1 MNKKGFT
8 VIELTIVLS
17 IIGIISIIAI
27 PGYLAWLPRHELKT
41 SVRHIYDDMNIA
53 KSRAIKSNTVAVIIF
68 DIPND
73 TYTVFLDSSGN
84 WALDAFET
92 TISAGTL
99 ENGVDITGSTLS
111 SHTYGFNN
119 RGMSASN
126 PGQAGQVQLT
136 NGSGLLMGVRVNV
149 AGSLSILSSTD
160 GGITWS

>member
-17 IIGIISIIAI
+17 IIGIMSIIAI
-27 PGYLAWLPRHELKT
+27 PSYLAWLPRHELKT
-41 SVRHIYDDMNIA
+41 SVRHIYDDMNRA
-53 KSRAIKSNTVAVIIF
+53 KFKAIKSNTVAVIIF
-68 DIPND
+68 SIPND

-92 TISAGTL
+92 TISTGTL
-99 ENGVDITGSTLS
+99 ENGVDITGSTLP

-126 PGQAGQVQLT
+126 PGQVQLT

-149 AGSLSILSSTD
+149 AGSLSIISSTD
-160 GGITWS
+160 GGTTWS

>member
-17 IIGIISIIAI
+17 IIGIMSIIAI
-27 PGYLAWLPRHELKT
+27 PSYLAWLPRHELKT
-41 SVRHIYDDMNIA
+41 SVRHIYDDMNRA
-53 KSRAIKSNTVAVIIF
+53 KFKAIKSNTVAVIIF
-68 DIPND
+68 SIPND

-92 TISAGTL
+92 TISTGTL
-99 ENGVDITGSTLS
+99 ENGVDITGSTLP
-111 SHTYGFNN
+111 SHTYGFNS

-126 PGQAGQVQLT
+126 PGQVQLT

-149 AGSLSILSSTD
+149 AGSLSIISSTD
-160 GGITWS
+160 GGTTWS

>member
-27 PGYLAWLPRHELKT
+27 PSYLAWLPRHELKT
-41 SVRHIYDDMNIA
+41 SVRHIYDDMNRA
-53 KSRAIKSNTVAVIIF
+53 KFKAIKSNTVAVIIF
-68 DIPND
+68 SIPND

-92 TISAGTL
+92 TISTGTL
-99 ENGVDITGSTLS
+99 ENGVDITGSTLP

-126 PGQAGQVQLT
+126 PGQVQLT

-149 AGSLSILSSTD
+149 AGSLSIISSTD
-160 GGITWS
+160 GGTTWS

>member
-27 PGYLAWLPRHELKT
+27 PSYLAWLPRHELKT
-41 SVRHIYDDMNIA
+41 SVRHIYDDMNMA
-53 KSRAIKSNTVAVIIF
+53 KFRAIKSNTVAVVIF
-68 DIPND
+68 SIPDN

-92 TISAGTL
+92 TISTGTL
-99 ENGVDITGSTLS
+99 ENGVDITGSTLP

-126 PGQAGQVQLT
+126 PGQVQLT

-149 AGSLSILSSTD
+149 AGSLSIISSTD
-160 GGITWS
+160 GGTTWS